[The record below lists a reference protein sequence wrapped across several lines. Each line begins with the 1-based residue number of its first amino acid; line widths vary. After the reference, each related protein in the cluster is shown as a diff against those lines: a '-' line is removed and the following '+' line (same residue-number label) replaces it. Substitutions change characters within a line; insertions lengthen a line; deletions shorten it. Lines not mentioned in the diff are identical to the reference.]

1 MLKRVLVYIS
11 RIQEHQLV
19 QLCKEINNINNAKS
33 FK

>member
-11 RIQEHQLV
+11 RIQEHQM
-19 QLCKEINNINNAKS
+19 CIEINNINNAKS